1 MKIIRNSKGPTIE
14 ELDKRLEE
22 AQMKLIQA
30 ANQHQNCNDLT
41 QQVMELREQK
51 EKVQEI
57 ESENQVK
64 LHKIDQ
70 VSDFVDEH
78 QHGLQEFDQQLVR
91 RLIEKITIFQR
102 YMEFTFKDGEVIK
115 VMM

>member
-1 MKIIRNSKGPTIE
+1 MKIVRKSKSPTIE

-22 AQMKLIQA
+22 AQLKLIQA
-30 ANQHQNCNDLT
+30 ANQHQSCNDLT

-64 LHKIDQ
+64 LHNIDQ

-78 QHGLQEFDQQLVR
+78 QHGLQEFDPQLVR

>member
-1 MKIIRNSKGPTIE
+1 
-14 ELDKRLEE
+14 
-22 AQMKLIQA
+22 
-30 ANQHQNCNDLT
+30 
-41 QQVMELREQK
+41 MELREQK
-51 EKVQEI
+51 EKLQRI

-64 LHKIDQ
+64 LHNIDQ
-70 VSDFVDEH
+70 VSNFVGEH
-78 QHGLQEFDQQLVR
+78 QHGIHEFDPQLVR